1 MAERSL
7 GRKADISKVLFDR
20 RLSKLMEEADFYDAA
35 MLSLCKDELTPH
47 LDELERIK
55 EENVSS
61 YRGILEGLNALIS

>member
-1 MAERSL
+1 
-7 GRKADISKVLFDR
+7 
-20 RLSKLMEEADFYDAA
+20 MEEADFYDAA